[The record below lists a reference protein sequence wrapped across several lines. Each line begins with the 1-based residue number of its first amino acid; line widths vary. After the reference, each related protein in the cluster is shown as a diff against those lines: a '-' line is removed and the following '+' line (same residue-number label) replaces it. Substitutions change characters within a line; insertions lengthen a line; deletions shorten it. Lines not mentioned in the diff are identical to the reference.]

1 MSRPLHTSES
11 GTSAQRIAAVA
22 AAKGATGSARPSAR
36 SSLAAAPAPGSQLV
50 DPRLPGIEITLE
62 LITPELAE
70 HFLAKR
76 PTATSD
82 IKQRNISDKLVDRY
96 AEDMAAEQWP
106 FTGDPVRFNTLGEL
120 VDGQHRLKA
129 VVQSGSSELMIV
141 VRGLEPAT
149 FTVFDTGRA
158 RAFTDVLT
166 SMGVNNV
173 SMNAGVT
180 RRVFHWR
187 RGNYGVPN
195 VGRVPNPPFL
205 GVPASPSMLL
215 ETFDTFK
222 PEIQHASR
230 RGSGLKAQFAP
241 KTAAPAVV
249 AFVYL
254 VLSRLDL
261 DRCESFFHELQ
272 VGPAQAGPE
281 YPIFVLR
288 ERLKRYVAQAD
299 SASPDWVWMHF
310 FFRTWNAWFE
320 GKSMGSL
327 KTPSKALYSFLA
339 RPVDPHAAERP
350 EGWEP
355 LGGVTA

>member
-1 MSRPLHTSES
+1 MKSAGHTAFLP
-11 GTSAQRIAAVA
+11 SATEAVA
-22 AAKGATGSARPSAR
+22 TLTDDRI
-36 SSLAAAPAPGSQLV
+36 
-50 DPRLPGIEITLE
+50 PGIEISLE

-70 HFLAKR
+70 HYLAKL
-76 PTATSD
+76 PTSQSD
-82 IKQRNISDKLVDRY
+82 IKQRALSDKLVDRY
-96 AEDMAAEQWP
+96 AEDMASEQWP
-106 FTGDPVRFNTLGEL
+106 FTGDPIRFNSLGEL
-120 VDGQHRLKA
+120 FDGQHRLRA
-129 VVQSGSSELMIV
+129 VTQSGSGELMLVI
-141 VRGLEPAT
+141 RGLRPDA
-149 FTVFDTGRA
+149 FAVFDTGRP
-158 RAFTDVLT
+158 RSFTDVLT
-166 SMGVNNV
+166 SMGVANV

-180 RRVFHWR
+180 RRVFYWK

-215 ETFDTFK
+215 ETFEAFK
-222 PEIQHASR
+222 PEIQQASR
-230 RGSGLKAQFAP
+230 RGSGLKQQFAP
-241 KTAAPAVV
+241 RTAAPAVV

-261 DRCESFFHELQ
+261 ERCEGFFHELQ

-288 ERLKRYVAQAD
+288 ERLKKYLSPAD

-320 GKSMGSL
+320 GKSMGAL
-327 KTPSKALYSFLA
+327 KTPNKASYSFLA
-339 RPVDPHAAERP
+339 RPIDPHASERA